1 MFVAKAFIL
10 FKPIIMNIRLT
21 FSLLIVVLTGILF
34 SCTKEEESDFTV
46 NFNYEYI
53 DDNTVLYSNTSSG
66 EYYSLTWDFGN
77 GDIITTTNKKETFQV
92 YYAVKGDYKVS
103 LKALDYSGT
112 SKTKSQSVNIA
123 KTTLPDL
130 EAQFTAIPNEGNSN
144 YILLTNTTEGDYDS
158 FKWLFLDEI
167 ITDEDEYLAHFP
179 LAGDYDIELQIIRG
193 EEVFSSIESVTIEQD
208 DQGDPNLV
216 WSEEFDYTGLP
227 DASYWNMETG
237 GGGWGNNE
245 LQNYTD
251 REDNASVSDGYLTI
265 TAKEE
270 SYGGRNYTSARI
282 TTQNK
287 FDFKYGKIEARIKL
301 PYGQGIWPAFW
312 MLGSN
317 INSVSWPGCGEIDI
331 MEMVGGTNRDNIS
344 HSTIHWDNN
353 GDHASYGES
362 YTLSSGIFADDFHVF
377 SVEWDAQTIKG
388 FVDGT
393 QYFVAD
399 ITPSGLSEFH
409 EDFFIILNLAVGGNW
424 PGSPDASTV
433 FPQTMQVDYIRV
445 YKN

>member
-1 MFVAKAFIL
+1 
-10 FKPIIMNIRLT
+10 MNIRLKI
-21 FSLLIVVLTGILF
+21 SLITVLFTMVFF
-34 SCTKEEESDFTV
+34 SCSKEEESDFTV
-46 NFNYEYI
+46 NFNTEYL
-53 DDNTVLYSNTSSG
+53 DDNTVVYSNASSG

-77 GDIITTTNKKETFQV
+77 GDIISTTNKKETFQIF
-92 YYAVKGDYKVS
+92 YALKGDYQVS
-103 LKALDYSGT
+103 LKALDYSGNTKT
-112 SKTKSQSVNIA
+112 SSQTVSISQSVI
-123 KTTLPDL
+123 TDL
-130 EAQFTAIPNEGNSN
+130 EPDFTAVPNTGNPN
-144 YILLTNTTEGDYDS
+144 YILLSNITEGEYDS
-158 FKWLFLDEI
+158 FKWIYLDEI
-167 ITDEDEYLAHFP
+167 ITNENEYLAYFP
-179 LAGDYDIELQIIRG
+179 LAGDYTIELQIIRG
-193 EEVFSSIESVTIEQD
+193 EEVFSSMQSVNIEQD

-227 DASYWNMETG
+227 DASIWNMETG

-251 REDNASVSDGYLTI
+251 REDNASVNDGYLTI

-270 SYGGRNYTSARI
+270 SYGGRDYTSARI

-287 FDFKYGKIEARIKL
+287 FDFQYGKIEARIKL

-312 MLGSN
+312 MLGTN
-317 INSVSWPGCGEIDI
+317 ISSVGWPSCGEIDI
-331 MEMVGGTNRDNIS
+331 MELVGGTNRDNVS
-344 HSTIHWDNN
+344 HSTIHWDNA
-353 GDHASYGES
+353 GQHASYGES
-362 YTLSSGIFADDFHVF
+362 YTLPNGIFADDFHVF
-377 SVEWDAQTIKG
+377 SVEWDAQSIRG

-409 EDFFIILNLAVGGNW
+409 EDYFIILNLAVGGNW
-424 PGSPDASTV
+424 PGSPDANTV

>member
-1 MFVAKAFIL
+1 MKIL
-10 FKPIIMNIRLT
+10 LK
-21 FSLLIVVLTGILF
+21 FSLFLMFSTLIF
-34 SCTKEEESDFTV
+34 MSCDKKEESDFTAG
-46 NFNYEYI
+46 FTFDYI
-53 DDNTVLYSNTSSG
+53 NDNTVYFNNTSSG

-77 GDIITTTNKKETFQV
+77 GDIITTTDKKESFQIH
-92 YYAVKGDYKVS
+92 YALKGDYTVS
-103 LKALDYSGT
+103 LKVLNYNGT
-112 SKTKSQSVNIA
+112 TKTASDIIVIDNSN
-123 KTTLPDL
+123 LPNL
-130 EAQFTAIPNEGNSN
+130 NASFTATPTQSNPN
-144 YILLTNTTEGDYDS
+144 YVLLTNTTEGEFDS
-158 FKWLFLDEI
+158 FKWLYRDQI
-167 ITDEDEYLAHFP
+167 IANEDDYLAHFP
-179 LAGDYDIELQIIRG
+179 LAGDYEIELQIIRG
-193 EEVFSSIESVTIEQD
+193 EDVFTSTQSIIIDED
-208 DQGDPNLV
+208 DQGEPNLI

-245 LQNYTD
+245 LQNYTN
-251 REDNASVSDGYLTI
+251 REDNALVGNGYLTI

-270 SYGGRNYTSARI
+270 VYGGRNYTSARI

-317 INSVSWPGCGEIDI
+317 INSVSWPACGEIDI
-331 MEMVGGTNRDNIS
+331 MELVGGTNRDNIS
-344 HSTIHWDNN
+344 HSTIHWDNA
-353 GDHASYGES
+353 GQHASYGES
-362 YTLSSGIFADDFHVF
+362 YSLSNGIFADDFHVF
-377 SVEWDAQTIKG
+377 SVEWDEQSIRG
-388 FVDGT
+388 FVDGS

-424 PGSPDASTV
+424 PGSPNASTV

>member
-1 MFVAKAFIL
+1 
-10 FKPIIMNIRLT
+10 MNIRLKI
-21 FSLLIVVLTGILF
+21 SLITVLFTMVFF
-34 SCTKEEESDFTV
+34 SCSKEEESDFAV
-46 NFNYEYI
+46 NFNTEYL
-53 DDNTVLYSNTSSG
+53 DDNTVVYSNASSG

-77 GDIITTTNKKETFQV
+77 GDIISTTNKKETFQIF
-92 YYAVKGDYKVS
+92 YALKGDYQVS
-103 LKALDYSGT
+103 LKALDYSGNTKT
-112 SKTKSQSVNIA
+112 SSQTVSISQSVI
-123 KTTLPDL
+123 TDL
-130 EAQFTAIPNEGNSN
+130 EPDFTAVPNTGNPN
-144 YILLTNTTEGDYDS
+144 YILLSNITEGEYDS
-158 FKWLFLDEI
+158 FKWIYLDEI
-167 ITDEDEYLAHFP
+167 ITNENEYLAYFP
-179 LAGDYDIELQIIRG
+179 LAGDYTIELQIIRG
-193 EEVFSSIESVTIEQD
+193 EEVFSSMQSVNIEQD

-227 DASYWNMETG
+227 DASIWNMETG

-251 REDNASVSDGYLTI
+251 REDNASVNDGYLTI

-270 SYGGRNYTSARI
+270 SYGGRDYTSARI

-287 FDFKYGKIEARIKL
+287 FDFQYGKIEARIKL

-312 MLGSN
+312 MLGTN
-317 INSVSWPGCGEIDI
+317 ISSVGWPSCGEIDI
-331 MEMVGGTNRDNIS
+331 MELVGGTNRDNVS
-344 HSTIHWDNN
+344 HSTIHWDNA
-353 GDHASYGES
+353 GQHASYGES
-362 YTLSSGIFADDFHVF
+362 YTLPNGIFADDFHVF
-377 SVEWDAQTIKG
+377 SVEWDAQSIRG

-409 EDFFIILNLAVGGNW
+409 EDYFIILNLAVGGNW
-424 PGSPDASTV
+424 PGSPDANTV